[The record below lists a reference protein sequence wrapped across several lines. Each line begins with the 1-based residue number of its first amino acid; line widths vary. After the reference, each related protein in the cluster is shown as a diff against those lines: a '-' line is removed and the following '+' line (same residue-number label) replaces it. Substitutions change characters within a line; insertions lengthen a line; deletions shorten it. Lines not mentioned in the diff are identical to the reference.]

1 MEEAHG
7 SDNLF
12 SSSFIRFFILVL
24 RGTFAASLILKAQQL
39 DKLPKEQQDLEIQKL
54 RSRKRTTSGVTVASP
69 ASNDDFEQNIGHLCV
84 SPFLHPAAAATSHGD
99 TVSQGL
105 STSEVNPLRKQTPE
119 EGYYF
124 FNRWAEEEATATDS
138 SVGPSSGHYPLVP
151 SRVTSPGHHGG
162 KLTKDNVNNFSH
174 GSHRRSVSAVTL

>member
-1 MEEAHG
+1 MEGLHR

-12 SSSFIRFFILVL
+12 SSSFIRFFILAL
-24 RGTFAASLILKAQQL
+24 RGTFEASLILKAQQL
-39 DKLPKEQQDLEIQKL
+39 DKLPKGQQDLEIQKL
-54 RSRKRTTSGVTVASP
+54 RSRKRTTSGVPVASP
-69 ASNDDFEQNIGHLCV
+69 ASNDDFEQNISHLCV
-84 SPFLHPAAAATSHGD
+84 SPFLHPAAAATSRGD
-99 TVSQGL
+99 TESQGL
-105 STSEVNPLRKQTPE
+105 SGPEVNPLRKQTLE

-151 SRVTSPGHHGG
+151 SRVTSPGHHDG
-162 KLTKDNVNNFSH
+162 KVTKDNANNFSH